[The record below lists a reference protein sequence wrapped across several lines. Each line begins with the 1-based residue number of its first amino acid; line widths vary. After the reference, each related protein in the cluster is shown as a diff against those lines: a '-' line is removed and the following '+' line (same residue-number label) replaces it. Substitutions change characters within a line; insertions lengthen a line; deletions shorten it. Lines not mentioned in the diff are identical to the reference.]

1 MVQAS
6 ASRMDPACWWKSYGS
21 STPQLQQ
28 LAMRVLS
35 QPSSAASSEQSWS
48 EYDFVHSEKR
58 NRLKGD
64 IASKLVYVHSNLR
77 LLGRIKLYN
86 RHEVLMA
93 TSDLSAAER
102 QSMKLHPDEW
112 DGDCLEEDEIN
123 HEINDL
129 ESAATDTD
137 LLDVLNSGNTID
149 PDEFILVE
157 QDSPQQIQDEFILD
171 EQDEHDEQDEFI

>member
-1 MVQAS
+1 
-6 ASRMDPACWWKSYGS
+6 MDPACWWKSYGS

-93 TSDLSAAER
+93 TSDLSAAEM
-102 QSMKLHPDEW
+102 QSLKLHPDEW
-112 DGDCLEEDEIN
+112 DGDCSEDD
-123 HEINDL
+123 EINDL

-137 LLDVLNSGNTID
+137 LLDVLNSGNTINL
-149 PDEFILVE
+149 DEFKLDE
-157 QDSPQQIQDEFILD
+157 QDSPQ
-171 EQDEHDEQDEFI
+171 